1 MSNSTPIAPDL
12 DSLSLQRLMASLSL
26 LQINYDDV
34 NFDAGVAG
42 SGASVWQMPETRNAF
57 GFDVEGFSSLDR
69 TLQELLSPAAVAL
82 LDTSASVDEINDQ
95 LLHDYDVGYRGHLE
109 TFYPNGILF
118 RDTAGPVA
126 SGGNGTGVSLT
137 ATQNNTGRYVV
148 FVDGLDPTGANGEGL
163 RDAVLVADAILDP
176 TDDLLNAQFANDFYD
191 FGGFVSSADGTFGEA
206 RISLEGVPARIAQ
219 VMAYIQFVNKVADDI
234 ALDQNI
240 SKLDAYSKI
249 DTVMHSAGSAGLIG
263 NAWFASKGI
272 QVGQSTIVNPF
283 DSNITGTIGEI
294 EQFVDYLSIRVQGD
308 VTDVSPGGVDLE
320 NEVVIAGQHLKNVNI
335 FENVAG
341 LGPIDAHSVTALLA
355 HFKFVE
361 AQYNTYLNGANGD
374 ISNTNTVVRQVNG
387 GSFYFVSKVQ
397 VTIDGQMHSVYVSD
411 RDDGIATI
419 EGLAVLSQSN
429 YDAALLSGDLSSLQL
444 DQGYVALLKHDGE
457 LSLDDLKTGFI
468 QDSQILL
475 NVEQLVS
482 VNGVMVLT
490 PGTAFLGSDAR
501 RNLPPEARCFGE
513 GTVISMADG
522 SKKAIEKIQ
531 VGDWV
536 AAFDEEGVVRPGLVT
551 KTFVSPSE
559 DLRILDGTTFVT
571 SQHPFLT
578 QDGDFLPIAEIVAQS
593 LPVFDANGAPVRV
606 RSLERIDTMSPT

>member
-1 MSNSTPIAPDL
+1 MEH
-12 DSLSLQRLMASLSL
+12 
-26 LQINYDDV
+26 V
-34 NFDAGVAG
+34 
-42 SGASVWQMPETRNAF
+42 
-57 GFDVEGFSSLDR
+57 
-69 TLQELLSPAAVAL
+69 
-82 LDTSASVDEINDQ
+82 
-95 LLHDYDVGYRGHLE
+95 
-109 TFYPNGILF
+109 
-118 RDTAGPVA
+118 
-126 SGGNGTGVSLT
+126 
-137 ATQNNTGRYVV
+137 
-148 FVDGLDPTGANGEGL
+148 
-163 RDAVLVADAILDP
+163 
-176 TDDLLNAQFANDFYD
+176 DLLNEL
-191 FGGFVSSADGTFGEA
+191 T
-206 RISLEGVPARIAQ
+206 ISG
-219 VMAYIQFVNKVADDI
+219 DH
-234 ALDQNI
+234 LDNT
-240 SKLDAYSKI
+240 D
-249 DTVMHSAGSAGLIG
+249 
-263 NAWFASKGI
+263 
-272 QVGQSTIVNPF
+272 
-283 DSNITGTIGEI
+283 
-294 EQFVDYLSIRVQGD
+294 LSD
-308 VTDVSPGGVDLE
+308 PL
-320 NEVVIAGQHLKNVNI
+320 
-335 FENVAG
+335 FG
-341 LGPIDAHSVTALLA
+341 LGAVDAHKVSTLLA
-355 HFKFVE
+355 HYKFVE
-361 AQYNTYLNGANGD
+361 DQYSAYLDGATGD
-374 ISNTNTVVRQVNG
+374 ISSANTVMRQITG

-429 YDAALLSGDLSSLQL
+429 YDAALLSGDLASLQL

-578 QDGDFLPIAEIVAQS
+578 RDSDFLPIAEIVAQS
-593 LPVFDANGAPVRV
+593 LPVFDANGVPVRV
-606 RSLERIDTMSPT
+606 HSLERIDTMSPT